1 MRFAFSFL
9 SARSLADS
17 VSDSFPPTRARRAA
31 REIAKS
37 GDAVGLAAC
46 WARCRA
52 SSGRPRLTACWTL
65 SSGRRCPTASR
76 SVGRGV
82 DAQSNFLESLG
93 MPSGV
98 RLGRRACRECAFS
111 TRAWVLFLSSDVGFL
126 TSHIHHYRRRFIRS
140 RLAGAGVGALT

>member
-52 SSGRPRLTACWTL
+52 SSSRPRLTACWTL
-65 SSGRRCPTASR
+65 SGGRRCPTAFR

-93 MPSGV
+93 T
-98 RLGRRACRECAFS
+98 LERRS
-111 TRAWVLFLSSDVGFL
+111 VGA
-126 TSHIHHYRRRFIRS
+126 
-140 RLAGAGVGALT
+140 RLAQFESVLVRC